1 MSKVSTREE
10 LTKTWNER
18 AKVLVGKKI
27 KQARYMTEAEAEEF
41 GWYSRGIIIFF
52 EDGSHIIPMRDD
64 EGNDAGSVDGSD
76 DKLVFPVL
84 R

>member
-76 DKLVFPVL
+76 DKLIFPVL

>member
-1 MSKVSTREE
+1 MSKVNTREE
-10 LTKTWNER
+10 LTKTWNKR

-41 GWYSRGIIIFF
+41 GWYSRGIVIFF
-52 EDGSHIIPMRDD
+52 EDGSHIIPMSDD

>member
-1 MSKVSTREE
+1 MSKINTREE
-10 LTKTWNER
+10 LTKTWNKR
-18 AKVLVGKKI
+18 AEVLVGKKI

-41 GWYSRGIIIFF
+41 GWYSRGIVIFF

-76 DKLVFPVL
+76 DKLVFPIL

>member
-10 LTKTWNER
+10 LTDFWNKR

-27 KQARYMTEAEAEEF
+27 KQARYMTEAEAKEF
-41 GWYSRGIIIFF
+41 GWYSRGIVIFF
-52 EDGSHIIPMRDD
+52 EDGSHIIPMMDD

-76 DKLVFPVL
+76 DKYIFPVL

>member
-1 MSKVSTREE
+1 MSKVSFSEE
-10 LTKTWNER
+10 LTKPWNKR

-27 KQARYMTEAEAEEF
+27 KQARYMTEAEAKEF

-64 EGNDAGSVDGSD
+64 EGNDAGSIDGSD
-76 DKLVFPVL
+76 DKYVFPVL

>member
-1 MSKVSTREE
+1 MSKVSTKDE
-10 LTKTWNER
+10 TTNFWNKR

-41 GWYSRGIIIFF
+41 GWYSRPVVIHFT
-52 EDGSHIIPMRDD
+52 DGTYIIPMKDD
-64 EGNDAGSVDGSD
+64 EGNDGGSVEGSTD
-76 DKLVFPVL
+76 DLVFPVL

>member
-1 MSKVSTREE
+1 MSKVNTREE
-10 LTKTWNER
+10 LTKTWNKR
-18 AKVLVGKKI
+18 AEVLVGKKI

-41 GWYSRGIIIFF
+41 GWYSRGIVIFF

>member
-1 MSKVSTREE
+1 MSKINTREE
-10 LTKTWNER
+10 LTKTWNKR
-18 AKVLVGKKI
+18 AEVLVGKKI

-41 GWYSRGIIIFF
+41 GWYSRGIVIFF